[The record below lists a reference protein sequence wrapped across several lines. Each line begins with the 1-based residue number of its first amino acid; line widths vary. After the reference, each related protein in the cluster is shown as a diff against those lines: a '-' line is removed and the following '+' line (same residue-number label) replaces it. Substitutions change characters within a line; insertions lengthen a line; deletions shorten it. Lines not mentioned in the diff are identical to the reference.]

1 MTKTMIHTPAPNPS
15 FSAAA
20 RFWERGRIPYN
31 LALSITAIVWFAR
44 WPHITQ
50 AMKLSDVGRLLILAL
65 LANLCYCAAYLLD
78 LAIQQLPNV
87 QWPRYRWIVFALGTL
102 FAVLLESYWI
112 NDEIYPDF
120 IHAAST
126 LLRSSQC

>member
-1 MTKTMIHTPAPNPS
+1 MTNTPAPLNRSIS
-15 FSAAA
+15 FSTAA
-20 RFWERGRIPYN
+20 RFWERGRVSYN
-31 LALSITAIVWFAR
+31 LALTVTAIVWFAR
-44 WPHITQ
+44 WPHVTH
-50 AMKLSDVGRLLILAL
+50 AMKLSDVGRLMVLAL
-65 LANLCYCAAYLLD
+65 LANVCYCAAYLID

-87 QWPRYRWIVFALGTL
+87 QWSRYRWIVFALGTL

-126 LLRSSQC
+126 LLRSPRC